1 MNWANFF
8 TGNIRVLKKLK
19 LLYALLLGLAAV
31 SPAHAADHREAT
43 GVQETPAADI
53 GDLYVFRS
61 PARNA
66 QVVLAM
72 TVNPASSPD
81 FATSYHFSP
90 DVLYRFSIS
99 NEGDSAREI
108 NIDFLFSPVEN
119 GRQTYTVFMPGT
131 RIQGEVTPGTV
142 ASNQPN
148 EPIITTMNRIRVFA
162 GPRDDPFF
170 FDNVGFGRV
179 LAGGQ
184 FRNRDGF
191 AKSNMSAIVIELP
204 NRMLR
209 ATDRNPTIAVTA
221 LTYTSAFS
229 SAQLDL
235 DAPVRRRDQRIFR
248 QADRTGV
255 PGVAT
260 VLVPPALRNAFNFAP
275 VTGTSDTFNGVDFT
289 NVLVESLTN
298 FGTPAAN
305 IGVLASV
312 AVPDTLKMDLSQPS
326 GFPNGRQPQDDVI
339 DTLLQ
344 LILGDPAATDGVDAN
359 DVPFLADFPY
369 LAPPRQPRG

>member
-1 MNWANFF
+1 MF
-8 TGNIRVLKKLK
+8 KKLK
-19 LLYALLLGLAAV
+19 LLSTALLGFAFATT
-31 SPAHAADHREAT
+31 AHAADHREST

-61 PARNA
+61 PAQNA
-66 QVVLAM
+66 KVVLAM
-72 TVNPASSPD
+72 TVNPASQPD

-90 DVLYRFSIS
+90 DVLYRFSVS
-99 NEGDSAREI
+99 NQGNSSREI
-108 NIDFLFSPVEN
+108 NIDFLFSPVVDGN
-119 GRQTYTVFMPGT
+119 QTFTVFMPGRRMT
-131 RIQGEVTPGTV
+131 GLVTPGTV

-148 EPIITTMNRIRVFA
+148 DPIITEQARVRVFA

-170 FDNVGFGRV
+170 FDNVGFSRV

-191 AKSNMSAIVIELP
+191 AKSNVSAIVIELP

-209 ATDRNPTIAVTA
+209 ASDRSPNIEVTA
-221 LTYTSAFS
+221 LTYTSTIS
-229 SAQLDL
+229 SAQRDL
-235 DAPVRRRDQRIFR
+235 ASPSRRRAQRIFR

-260 VLVPPALRNAFNFAP
+260 VLVPPSLRDAFNFAP
-275 VTGTSDTFNGVDFT
+275 VSGNNDTFNGVNFT
-289 NVLVESLTN
+289 DVIVESLTN
-298 FGTPAAN
+298 FGTPSEN
-305 IGVLASV
+305 IGILASV
-312 AVPDTLKMDLSQPS
+312 AVPDTLKFDLSQPS
-326 GFPNGRQPQDDVI
+326 GFPNGRQPQDDVV

-344 LILGDPAATDGVDAN
+344 LILGNPDATDGVDAN
-359 DVPFLADFPY
+359 DVPFLDEFPF

>member
-1 MNWANFF
+1 MF
-8 TGNIRVLKKLK
+8 KKLK
-19 LLYALLLGLAAV
+19 LLFAIVLGVSAV
-31 SPAHAADHREAT
+31 SVVQAADHREAT
-43 GVQETPAADI
+43 GIQETPAADI

-61 PARNA
+61 PARNS

-72 TVNPASSPD
+72 TVNPASLPD
-81 FATSYHFSP
+81 FATSYHFSS

-99 NEGDSAREI
+99 NEGNSAREV

-119 GRQTYTVFMPGT
+119 GRQTYTVFLPGS

-148 EPIITTMNRIRVFA
+148 EPIVTTMNRVRIFA

-170 FDNVGFGRV
+170 FDNVGFSRV

-191 AKSNMSAIVIELP
+191 AKSNVSAIIIELP

-209 ATDRNPTIAVTA
+209 ASDRNPSIAVTA
-221 LTYTSAFS
+221 LTYTSTIS
-229 SAQLDL
+229 TAQLEL
-235 DAPVRRRDQRIFR
+235 GAPTRRRNQRIFR

-260 VLVPPALRNAFNFAP
+260 VLVPPALRNAFNYAP
-275 VTGTSDTFNGVDFT
+275 VSGTNDTLNGVNFT
-289 NVLVESLTN
+289 DVLVESLTN
-298 FGTPAAN
+298 FGTPSANVGILAA
-305 IGVLASV
+305 V
-312 AVPDTLKMDLSQPS
+312 AVPDTLKFDLSQPS
-326 GFPNGRQPQDDVI
+326 GFPNGRLPEDDVI

-344 LILGDPAATDGVDAN
+344 LILGNPDATDGVDAN
-359 DVPFLADFPY
+359 DVPFLDDFPY
-369 LAPPRQPRG
+369 LAPPRQTRG